1 MIFLSFII
9 ATLAVSLTTGCFCPP
24 VISPSCGCGGGGYSS
39 YSGGG
44 YGGGYSGGYG
54 GGYSGGQYAS
64 APGQATF
71 FRDLTPF
78 RQPYYQNQPQPQ
90 YYPQGP
96 SQSLPPMYQ
105 LPNPR
110 YIQPQAPLPPR
121 QQPQYVSRPAPTPY
135 HPTLVQEKQ
144 VYIQPAAP
152 VAPLAESH
160 KVTLHDN
167 GYGEEVETTTYV
179 PVVTAVPVVVTQ
191 APATEAPVDEVPDF
205 DETPVKKGEKEEF
218 YYVYYDDKG
227 NKVGDS
233 RSGTTFAPEN
243 VIVEEE
249 TTVAP
254 ASVHVEVTT
263 DRVQVNENYDD
274 VVEETQ
280 VPVRTSLSPSYT
292 PEAVT
297 STTVLFMEP
306 RASTSAPSNENAE
319 VIYEDETVEY
329 EDDGH
334 HEAVAPG
341 PSTKKPQSGEF
352 KRTVQDNQILVDA
365 AETTGEGYRSRS
377 VVSGVRIVK
386 RFRHD
391 ERKIHSN

>member
-1 MIFLSFII
+1 MVYLSLFLSTLFI
-9 ATLAVSLTTGCFCPP
+9 SLTFGCFCPSL
-24 VISPSCGCGGGGYSS
+24 ISPSCGCGGGGYNS
-39 YSGGG
+39 YAGGG
-44 YGGGYSGGYG
+44 YGGGYQGA
-54 GGYSGGQYAS
+54 YSGGAM
-64 APGQATF
+64 PGQAVF
-71 FRDLTPF
+71 YRDLTPF
-78 RQPYYQNQPQPQ
+78 RQPYYPQQPSYPQQ

-96 SQSLPPMYQ
+96 SQPLPPMYQ

-110 YIQPQAPLPPR
+110 YLQPQAPRP
-121 QQPQYVSRPAPTPY
+121 QPQYIPRPAPQPAPY
-135 HPTLVQEKQ
+135 RSAIVQEKQ
-144 VYIQPAAP
+144 VYTQPAAP
-152 VAPLAESH
+152 VAPLAETH

-167 GYGEEVETTTYV
+167 GYGEEVATTTY
-179 PVVTAVPVVVTQ
+179 T
-191 APATEAPVDEVPDF
+191 PAIVTEAPAVDEVPDF
-205 DETPVKKGEKEEF
+205 DETPVKKEKEEF

-227 NKVGDS
+227 KKVGDS

-254 ASVHVEVTT
+254 APAPVHVEVTT
-263 DRVQVNENYDD
+263 ERVEVNENYDD
-274 VVEETQ
+274 IVEETQ
-280 VPVRTSLSPSYT
+280 VPARTSLAPSYT
-292 PEAVT
+292 PEVVT
-297 STTVLFMEP
+297 STTVIFEVRREGAP
-306 RASTSAPSNENAE
+306 TVAPASNDNAE

-334 HEAVAPG
+334 HEAAAPG
-341 PSTKKPQSGEF
+341 SAPKKPQSGEF